1 MAQEREPRPPV
12 GIVQRLAQER
22 ESLPPLGAES
32 AGQEAA
38 VNHRLL
44 KAARRAM
51 MKRSSGIAST
61 SSITPS
67 ASKGYGITPSSSSG
81 YGISP
86 WTKPEPRKNGAFLD
100 AAQNHVAQAT
110 NIPSNEIKPDRTAT
124 EITAVNNSADSRND
138 SYHIGLHS
146 LLSADDSVEE
156 TELEKKF
163 AEAFN
168 ITLRTNPGILPGAPA
183 VIASIKESLLKLQ
196 KGRAQKE
203 TEMRMQLEKVK
214 NEKDQLEAQLRT
226 EMGKDALRRSE
237 LTHELAART
246 EEKNLLEDALN
257 KQIDAIEAIKRELS
271 SKMTDVAKE
280 KDELTTHLGFLSKSR
295 AELEHALETEMN
307 NVQKDRDALQ
317 KVLAERK
324 KLQKQKME
332 NKELESKIE
341 IMSDAAA
348 KERKTLQAEA
358 AELKKFEDHVS
369 QLRKQNEEAQ
379 KELELEKKHLKESA
393 DTMQTKK
400 MILMESLRDLEAQ
413 FKEEIDEL
421 QGKIERSKMMHEEEM
436 ENVVKNRV
444 MTYLR
449 GGTRDETENM
459 LVGRGEAAKGMG
471 SHDPSNFRESHLDIE
486 SIVRE
491 RVEAELK
498 KKVEAEH
505 AEIAELKKKV
515 EAERVE
521 AELKK
526 KMEAE
531 HAEIA
536 ELKLKKKNMEAQRL
550 KADLM
555 EEMKENEAQNFK
567 TAGFQASRKE
577 NKMRSEI
584 DRLRED
590 LACIQART
598 ARHSTPSSI
607 PDQRDDILQEIQE
620 LRHEIKSQNAT
631 TTYRSPL
638 AFPSVNLTPPRSTLQ
653 RNNSV
658 VSPRYGSVG
667 VDGLGGNNNRLYREE
682 EEEDIMM
689 NRRNLSSTSPR
700 IRRSGIYRGEEE
712 EDMRMQRRNLSN
724 APPPIPRSPMYR
736 EEEEDDMRMN
746 RRSLTS
752 PRAPRGGRSRY
763 YF

>member
-1 MAQEREPRPPV
+1 MAQERELRPPV
-12 GIVQRLAQER
+12 GIVQRMAQER
-22 ESLPPLGAES
+22 ESRPPLGAES

-38 VNHRLL
+38 ANHRLL
-44 KAARRAM
+44 NAARRAM

-67 ASKGYGITPSSSSG
+67 ASKGYGITPSTPSG

-86 WTKPEPRKNGAFLD
+86 WTKPEPRKNGASLD

-110 NIPSNEIKPDRTAT
+110 SSKINPDRTAT
-124 EITAVNNSADSRND
+124 EITAVNNSVDTKND

-146 LLSADDSVEE
+146 LLSADDSVED

-163 AEAFN
+163 AEAFD

-183 VIASIKESLLKLQ
+183 VIASMKESLLKLQ
-196 KGRAQKE
+196 NGRAQKE
-203 TEMRMQLEKVK
+203 MEMRMQLEKVK
-214 NEKDQLEAQLRT
+214 NEKDQLEAQLRN
-226 EMGKDALRRSE
+226 EMGKVALRRSE
-237 LTHELAART
+237 LTKELAGRS

-280 KDELTTHLGFLSKSR
+280 KNELTTHLGFLSKSR

-324 KLQKQKME
+324 RLQKQKMD

-348 KERKTLQAEA
+348 KEKQALQAEA

-421 QGKIERSKMMHEEEM
+421 QGKIQSAKMMHEEEM
-436 ENVVKNRV
+436 ENIVKNRV

-459 LVGRGEAAKGMG
+459 LVCKGEAVKDMG
-471 SHDPSNFRESHLDIE
+471 SQDPSSFRESRLDIE
-486 SIVRE
+486 SLVRE

-505 AEIAELKKKV
+505 
-515 EAERVE
+515 VE

-526 KMEAE
+526 KMETE

-536 ELKLKKKNMEAQRL
+536 ELRLKKKKMEAERV

-555 EEMKENEAQNFK
+555 EEIKENESQNFK
-567 TAGFQASRKE
+567 TSGFQASMKE

-590 LACIQART
+590 LASIQART
-598 ARHSTPSSI
+598 ARHSMSSPI

-631 TTYRSPL
+631 TSYRSPL
-638 AFPSVNLTPPRSTLQ
+638 ALPSVNLTPPRSTLQ

-667 VDGLGGNNNRLYREE
+667 VDGVGGHNNRLYREE

-724 APPPIPRSPMYR
+724 APPLIPRSPMYR